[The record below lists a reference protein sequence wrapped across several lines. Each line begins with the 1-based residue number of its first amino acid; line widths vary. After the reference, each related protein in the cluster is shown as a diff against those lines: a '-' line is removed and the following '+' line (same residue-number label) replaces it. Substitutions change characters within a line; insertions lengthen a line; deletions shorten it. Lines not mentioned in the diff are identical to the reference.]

1 MSEGE
6 FRALRDL
13 IREEFGIF
21 YDDGKQ
27 FLLQSRLAVRLAKAG
42 LQSYN
47 DYYALLR
54 SPVARGAEL
63 RELASV
69 LTNNETYF
77 FREQA
82 QLKALSASVLEELL
96 KERRARPL
104 RIWSAACSSGEE
116 PYSLAMTLTES
127 PRLAGVPFE
136 IHASDISDRVLARA
150 QSGVY
155 QSLSFRA
162 TEPAMLQRHFEPAGP
177 NEHRLREEIK
187 RQVRFFRLNLMD
199 EQAMAI
205 VPEMDAIFCRNV
217 LIYFDRPTQKRVVES
232 FAKRLSPRG
241 FLFLG
246 HAESLFHVTDLY
258 EPMLL
263 PDTIVYRRKPSPE
276 PREARAWYAAPGTRA

>member
-6 FRALRDL
+6 FRALRDM

-42 LQSYN
+42 LESFEAYCG
-47 DYYALLR
+47 LLR
-54 SPVARGAEL
+54 NPRTRESEI
-63 RELASV
+63 RELTSV

-77 FREQA
+77 FRERA
-82 QLKALSASVLEELL
+82 QLRALVGSVLEEIL
-96 KERRARPL
+96 KERPARPL

-116 PYSLAMTLTES
+116 PYSLAITLMES
-127 PRLAGVPFE
+127 GRLRNGDFE
-136 IHASDISDRVLARA
+136 IYASDISDRVLALA
-150 QSGVY
+150 QRGSY

-162 TEPAMLQRHFEPAGP
+162 TEPGMLQRYFEPIG
-177 NEHRLREEIK
+177 NEQKLKGDVK
-187 RQVRFFRLNLMD
+187 RHVRFFRLNLLD
-199 EQAMAI
+199 EQAMAA
-205 VPEMDAIFCRNV
+205 VQAMDAIFCRNV

-232 FAKRLSPRG
+232 FAKRLTQRG

-258 EPMLL
+258 EPILQ
-263 PDTIVYRRKPSPE
+263 PDTIVYRRRVKE
-276 PREARAWYAAPGTRA
+276 GRK

>member
-13 IREEFGIF
+13 IRDEFGIF

-42 LQSYN
+42 LESFEAYH
-47 DYYALLR
+47 ALLR
-54 SPVARGAEL
+54 NPLTRETEI

-77 FREQA
+77 FRERA
-82 QLKALSASVLEELL
+82 QLKALVGYVLDELL
-96 KERRARPL
+96 KGRPSRPL
-104 RIWSAACSSGEE
+104 RIWSSACSSGEE
-116 PYSLAMTLTES
+116 PYSLAITLLES
-127 PRLAGVPFE
+127 RRLREGDFE
-136 IHASDISDRVLARA
+136 IYASDISDRVLALA
-150 QSGVY
+150 QRGVY

-162 TEPAMLQRHFEPAGP
+162 TEQSMIQRYFEQNGT
-177 NEHRLREEIK
+177 ERKLKDEIK
-187 RQVRFFRLNLMD
+187 RLVRFFRMNLID
-199 EQAMAI
+199 AQAMAA

-217 LIYFDRPTQKRVVES
+217 LIYFDRSTQKRVVES
-232 FAKRLSPRG
+232 FAHRLAPRG

-258 EPMLL
+258 EPQLL
-263 PDTIVYRRKPSPE
+263 SDTIVYRRRPKPSTNGL
-276 PREARAWYAAPGTRA
+276 AGGLK